1 MTQSRNLPSDFQF
14 SQSSLQDFV
23 DCPRRFELKYL
34 RELAWPAIEA
44 EPVLE
49 HEELMRLGSRFHQLI
64 HQHLSG
70 VPAARLT
77 QTINQPDLARWWHNF
92 LDNAPDLTG
101 FQTHSEMALS
111 APLGERRLIAKY
123 DLLVLKPGNKALII
137 DWKTTRKKTPRKW
150 LRERLQTSVY
160 PYILVQA
167 GAKLNGGEAI
177 QPEQV
182 EMMYWFPE
190 APSESERFS
199 YNSQQY
205 ALDHERLTGLALQI
219 FALSKNEGQNQFRL
233 TADERRCRFC
243 VYRSLCARGKK
254 AGDLNDMNDML
265 PHDEEL
271 IFELDFEQIGEV
283 EY

>member
-1 MTQSRNLPSDFQF
+1 MPQSTTLPPHFQF

-23 DCPRRFELKYL
+23 DCPRRFELKYIQ
-34 RELAWPAIEA
+34 ELAWPAIKA
-44 EPVLE
+44 QPILE
-49 HEELMRLGSRFHQLI
+49 HEQLMRLGSRFHQLV

-70 VPAARLT
+70 VPVERLT
-77 QTINQPDLARWWHNF
+77 QTIEQPNLTRWWHNF
-92 LDNAPDLTG
+92 LDHAPDLG
-101 FQTHSEMALS
+101 EWQIRSETALS
-111 APLGERRLIAKY
+111 APLGGRRLIAKY
-123 DLLVLKPGNKALII
+123 DVLALKPGNKALII
-137 DWKTTRKKTPRKW
+137 DWKTSRKKTPRKW

-177 QPEQV
+177 QPEQI

-190 APSESERFS
+190 APSEPERFA

-205 ALDHERLTGLALQI
+205 ASDSERLTALAEQI
-219 FALSKNEGQNQFRL
+219 IALSENGKNQFRL

-243 VYRSLCARGKK
+243 VYRSLCARGEK
-254 AGDLNDMNDML
+254 AGDLNDMEDIFA
-265 PHDEEL
+265 PGEDAA
-271 IFELDFEQIGEV
+271 FELDFEQIGEV